1 MHHRGARLI
10 AHLIFHRT
18 RRRRELDRERDV
30 ARIETQVLDESETD
44 DVAVE
49 VWIADNL
56 QRLEHSRLVNLHIL
70 KNIVHS
76 APVPEAS
83 PNRGVMIVL
92 AYLWLLAVI
101 PLLLEKQDSEVQWHA
116 KHGIVLMIAEL
127 LGLFAYML
135 LTSVVSLATFGLGC
149 ILGLFLVFAWVAIL
163 ALHVAAI
170 IKGVNGGRLV
180 IPGLSEY
187 ANRF

>member
-1 MHHRGARLI
+1 
-10 AHLIFHRT
+10 
-18 RRRRELDRERDV
+18 
-30 ARIETQVLDESETD
+30 
-44 DVAVE
+44 
-49 VWIADNL
+49 
-56 QRLEHSRLVNLHIL
+56 LHIL

-76 APVPEAS
+76 ARVPDAS

-101 PLLLEKQDSEVQWHA
+101 PLLVEKQDPELQWHA
-116 KHGIVLMIAEL
+116 KHGIVLMVAEL
-127 LGLFAYML
+127 IALFAYML
-135 LTSVVSLATFGLGC
+135 LTSVVSFAAFSLGC
-149 ILGLFLVFAWVAIL
+149 ILSLLLVFAWVGIL

-180 IPGLSEY
+180 IPGLSDY